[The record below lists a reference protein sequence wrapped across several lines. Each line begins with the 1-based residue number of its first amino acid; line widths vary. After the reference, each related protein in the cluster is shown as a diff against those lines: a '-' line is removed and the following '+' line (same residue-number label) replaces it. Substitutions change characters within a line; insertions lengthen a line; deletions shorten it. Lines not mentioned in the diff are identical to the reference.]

1 MWRSFWMAGQWPAR
15 RYAEPGAYVL
25 VLSSSVPERH
35 HAGIEVDDAS
45 VSELEQPGSLRL
57 L

>member
-1 MWRSFWMAGQWPAR
+1 MAGQWPAR

-45 VSELEQPGSLRL
+45 VSELEQPSSLRPL
-57 L
+57 